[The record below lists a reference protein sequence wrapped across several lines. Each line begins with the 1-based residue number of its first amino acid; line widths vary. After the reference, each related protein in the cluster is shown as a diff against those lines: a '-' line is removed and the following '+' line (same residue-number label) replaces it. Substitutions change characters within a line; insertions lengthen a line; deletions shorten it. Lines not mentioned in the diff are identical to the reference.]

1 MVRPRINT
9 GFLQMKN
16 PESCPNFVFKSAPV
30 YLTHL
35 LHLKHV
41 INEETVKFLVC
52 VIDAELFKAKK
63 EKETG

>member
-1 MVRPRINT
+1 
-9 GFLQMKN
+9 MKN